1 MLLCNMFII
10 NYSNSCIV
18 KAEQTEPVIILCVLR
33 HVTSLSSKV
42 RHATIFEPWKG
53 EIAVLI
59 TLLISRSVL
68 FEMSATIP
76 EGLTELLEEFAVAVL
91 REKPSDLLQF
101 AAQYFNNSLEQ
112 RTQTTAQ
119 RVGPDQ
125 MESENMAADTAGR
138 EIEMTITG
146 GTNAFSLD

>member
-1 MLLCNMFII
+1 M
-10 NYSNSCIV
+10 
-18 KAEQTEPVIILCVLR
+18 
-33 HVTSLSSKV
+33 TSLSSKA

-59 TLLISRSVL
+59 TLISPLVL
-68 FEMSATIP
+68 SEMSATIP

-91 REKPSDLLQF
+91 REKPSDLVQF

-112 RTQTTAQ
+112 RTQQTSAQ

-125 MESENMAADTAGR
+125 MDSENMAADTAVR
-138 EIEMTITG
+138 DIVMINTG
-146 GTNAFSLD
+146 GTNQHAYAFCYLLIAIIRFR